1 MRCCLI
7 VLLVISVPALAQE
20 RAEPSRKA
28 MLDQMLS
35 ALRAVPSEEE
45 AAALEQRIRQAWIE
59 SGSPAVT
66 LLMTR
71 GLREMMAGA
80 AEEAESD
87 FDAALTLDPN
97 LAAGYDR
104 RAMAKYQQG
113 DVAGAIRDI
122 EETLQHEPRDF
133 SALQDLSR
141 IAEARKDWAGAYAA
155 WQKVMEI
162 DPKTPGGED
171 RLNDLRRRALGES
184 T

>member
-1 MRCCLI
+1 
-7 VLLVISVPALAQE
+7 
-20 RAEPSRKA
+20 
-28 MLDQMLS
+28 MLEQMLNALHS
-35 ALRAVPSEEE
+35 APSEEE

-59 SGSPAVT
+59 SGTPAVT

-71 GLREMMAGA
+71 GLREMLAGA
-80 AEEAESD
+80 AEDAQAD
-87 FDAALTLDPN
+87 FDAVLTLDPN
-97 LAAGYDR
+97 LAAAYDR

-122 EETLQHEPRDF
+122 EETLRHEPRDF
-133 SALQDLSR
+133 SALQDLSH
-141 IAEARKDWAGAYAA
+141 IAESRNDWAGAYAA